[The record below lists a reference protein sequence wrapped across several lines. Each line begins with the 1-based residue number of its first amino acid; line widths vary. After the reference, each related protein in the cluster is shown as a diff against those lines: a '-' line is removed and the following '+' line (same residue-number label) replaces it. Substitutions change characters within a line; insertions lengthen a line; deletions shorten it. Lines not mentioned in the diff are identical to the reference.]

1 MTDPNEFNLPE
12 FDVEALVIAQDLD
25 IPEAF
30 EAAVQV
36 ETRESSVF
44 IPLDEID
51 LTEEE

>member
-1 MTDPNEFNLPE
+1 MNDPNEFNLPE
-12 FDVEALVIAQDLD
+12 FDLEALVVAQDLG

-36 ETRESSVF
+36 ETRENSVF

-51 LTEEE
+51 LTQEE